1 MSIYNPDVWEVLEL
15 STLEDGAV
23 RKVFAGW
30 YGGYTGSD
38 SWKLSSMIN
47 KVTETETH
55 YEFLCESG
63 STYTCNKMSQKMSM
77 YMMTVYSFWLE
88 DSKKEGTLKIKV
100 VEGKLT

>member
-15 STLEDGAV
+15 TTDEDAV

-63 STYTCNKMSQKMSM
+63 STYKCNKHSRKMSG
-77 YMMTVYSFWLE
+77 YMCNIYSGWIAAAE
-88 DSKKEGTLKIKV
+88 KDGTLKIVV
-100 VEGKLT
+100 VEGNL

>member
-15 STLEDGAV
+15 SISEDEAV

-30 YGGYTGSD
+30 YGGWAGSD

-63 STYTCNKMSQKMSM
+63 STYKCNKGSQKMSG
-77 YMMTVYSFWLE
+77 YMCSIYSGWIE
-88 DSKKEGTLKIKV
+88 EAKKEGAMKIIV
-100 VEGKLT
+100 VEGKL

>member
-15 STLEDGAV
+15 STPEDGAV

-30 YGGYTGSD
+30 YGGYAGSD

-47 KVTETETH
+47 KVIETETH

-63 STYTCNKMSQKMSM
+63 STYKCNKQSQKMSM
-77 YMMTVYSFWLE
+77 YMMSIYSGWIE
-88 DSKKEGTLKIKV
+88 AAEKEGTLKIEV
-100 VEGKLT
+100 VRDKLT

>member
-1 MSIYNPDVWEVLEL
+1 MSIYNPDAWEVLEL
-15 STLEDGAV
+15 TTDEGTV

-38 SWKLSSMIN
+38 SWKLSSMVN

-63 STYTCNKMSQKMSM
+63 STYKCNKQSQRMSG
-77 YMMTVYSFWLE
+77 YMMSIYSYWIQE
-88 DSKKEGTLKIKV
+88 AEKEGTLKVAV